1 MLRQVMFLFTI
12 LLTFVPVASAQ
23 TPPSPEAIQQ
33 AQEHFNRAELAF
45 RQERWLD
52 CATHFEQSFT
62 AIFAPELLYNVGL
75 CYERAADTMGDAD
88 SIPYMERAV
97 GAYTRYLREL
107 PQAPDAAGVRVR
119 LDDLR
124 VLLMRARAAAAIE
137 ASEEETVEEAPLPEP
152 EVIEEGPSEADL
164 VTGDIVVVA
173 PPEDRGFG
181 FGWTLTGGAFT
192 LASFVTAIGLSV
204 AAQEQFN
211 DLASTC
217 GQTLAGCAPG
227 DVESVTTLATGANAM
242 YVVSGILLAA
252 TGVAFGLELHFW
264 SSPSETHASVGY
276 SSTF

>member
-1 MLRQVMFLFTI
+1 MLRQVMFLFMV

-23 TPPSPEAIQQ
+23 TPPSREAIQQ

-62 AIFAPELLYNVGL
+62 TIFAPELLYNVGL

-107 PQAPDAAGVRVR
+107 PQAPDVAGIRVR

-124 VLLMRARAAAAIE
+124 VLLTRARAAVAAEE
-137 ASEEETVEEAPLPEP
+137 AEEETVEETPLPEP
-152 EVIEEGPSEADL
+152 VLVEEDPSEDL
-164 VTGDIVVVA
+164 VTEDIAVVA
-173 PPEDRGFG
+173 PVDRGFG
-181 FGWTLTGGAFT
+181 FGWTVTGAAFT
-192 LASFVTAIGLSV
+192 LASFVTAIGLSIG
-204 AAQEQFN
+204 AQEQFN
-211 DLASTC
+211 DLAATC
-217 GQTLAGCAPG
+217 GQTPAGCSPS

-264 SSPSETHASVGY
+264 SSPVETHASVGY